1 MGSEVSERT
10 RRRIALVGPAAPFR
24 GGIAQFTD
32 TVAAGLR
39 GRGWSVHMTTFRRQ
53 YPKML
58 FPGTSQFD
66 AARPAAPDTQRLIDS
81 IGPATWI
88 AAARTIA
95 ERRPAGVVFQYWTP
109 FFAPAYGVMARRLAK
124 RGVRVAAIVHN
135 VYPHER
141 RHGLVSPLA
150 GYFLK
155 QCGALLALSD
165 LVAADVQALGVA
177 APVHTSPHPVY
188 GHFGDPLPR
197 AEARRRLGVP
207 EHADVLLFFGFVR
220 AYKGLRTLLRALP
233 RVRARRPAVRLVIAG
248 EFYEDER
255 AYRDLIASLG
265 LAEAVL
271 VRGEYIPEAEVGL
284 YFSAANLVV
293 QPYESATQSGVAQT
307 AWHFDRPVVT
317 TDVGGLAEVVTDG
330 VSGYVTP
337 PGDPEALADAIVRYF
352 EENREAAFAEGV
364 RRERER
370 FSWDPVLDA
379 LETMLGPYFPEISE

>member
-1 MGSEVSERT
+1 MRAEASERT

-32 TVAAGLR
+32 TVAEGLR
-39 GRGWSVHMTTFRRQ
+39 RRDWSVYMATFRRQ

-66 AARPAAPDTQRLIDS
+66 AGRPVAPDTHRLIDS

-88 AAARTIA
+88 AAARKIA
-95 ERRPAGVVFQYWTP
+95 EQRPAAALFQYWTP
-109 FFAPAYGVMARRLAK
+109 FFAPAYGVMARRLAAQ
-124 RGVRVAAIVHN
+124 GVRVAAIVHN

-155 QCGALLALSD
+155 QCGGLLALSD
-165 LVAADVQALGVA
+165 LVAADLQALGVD
-177 APVHTSPHPVY
+177 APVHRAPHPVY
-188 GHFGDPLPR
+188 GHFGDPIPR
-197 AEARRRLGVP
+197 GEARRRLRIP
-207 EHADVLLFFGFVR
+207 EDAEVLLFFGFVR

-233 RVRARRPAVRLVIAG
+233 RVLARRPAARLVIAG

-265 LAEAVL
+265 LGDAVL
-271 VRGEYIPEAEVGL
+271 VRGEYIPESEVGL
-284 YFSAANLVV
+284 YFSAANLVT
-293 QPYESATQSGVAQT
+293 QPYDSATQSGVVQT
-307 AWHFDRPVVT
+307 AWHFERPVVT
-317 TDVGGLAEVVTDG
+317 TDVGGLAEAVADG

-337 PGDPEALADAIVRYF
+337 PGDPEALADAIIRYF
-352 EENREAAFAEGV
+352 EEGREAAFAEGA

-370 FSWDPVLDA
+370 FSWGRLLDS
-379 LETMLGPYFPEISE
+379 LENMLD

>member
-1 MGSEVSERT
+1 MGEDASERT
-10 RRRIALVGPAAPFR
+10 RRRIALVGPSAPFR
-24 GGIAQFTD
+24 GGVAQFAD
-32 TVAAGLR
+32 TVAEGLR
-39 GRGWSVHMTTFRRQ
+39 DRDWSVRMTTFRRQ
-53 YPKML
+53 YPDFL

-66 AARPAAPDTQRLIDS
+66 ASRPAPPETRRLIDS

-88 AAARTIA
+88 SAARAIA
-95 ERRPAGVVFQYWTP
+95 EERPVAAVFQYWTP
-109 FFAPAYGVMARRLAK
+109 FFAPAYGVMARRLAA

-135 VYPHER
+135 VHPHER
-141 RHGLVSPLA
+141 RHALVSPLA

-155 QCGALLALSD
+155 RCGALLALSD
-165 LVAADVQALGVA
+165 RVAADVRALGVA
-177 APVHTSPHPVY
+177 APVHMAPHPVY

-207 EHADVLLFFGFVR
+207 EDADVLLFFGFVR

-233 RVRARRPAVRLVIAG
+233 RVLARRPAAQLLIAG

-265 LAEAVL
+265 LGDAVR
-271 VRGEYIPEAEVGL
+271 VRGEYIPEEEVGL

-317 TDVGGLAEVVTDG
+317 TDVGGLAEVVSDG

-352 EENREAAFAEGV
+352 EEDREAAFAEGA

-370 FSWDPVLDA
+370 FSWGRFLDA
-379 LETMLGPYFPEISE
+379 LEAMLEP

>member
-1 MGSEVSERT
+1 MASERT

-32 TVAAGLR
+32 TVGAGLR
-39 GRGWSVHMTTFRRQ
+39 DRGCSVYMATFRRQ

-66 AARPAAPDTQRLIDS
+66 AARPLAPDTHRLIDS
-81 IGPATWI
+81 MGPATWI
-88 AAARTIA
+88 GAARTIA
-95 ERRPAGVVFQYWTP
+95 EQRPDAVAFQYWTP
-109 FFAPAYGVMARRLAK
+109 FFAPAYGVMARRLAA

-155 QCGALLALSD
+155 RCGGLLALSD
-165 LVAADVQALGVA
+165 GVAADLKALGVA
-177 APVHTSPHPVY
+177 APVRMAPHPVY

-207 EHADVLLFFGFVR
+207 EDADILLFFGFVR

-233 RVRARRPAVRLVIAG
+233 RVLARRPAARLVVAG

-265 LAEAVL
+265 LGDAVL
-271 VRGEYIPEAEVGL
+271 VRGEYIPEDEVGL
-284 YFSAANLVV
+284 YFSAANLVA
-293 QPYESATQSGVAQT
+293 QPYESATQSGVVQT

-317 TDVGGLAEVVTDG
+317 TDVGGLAEAVADG
-330 VSGYVTP
+330 VSGYVVP
-337 PGDPEALADAIVRYF
+337 PGDPDALADAIIRYF
-352 EENREAAFAEGV
+352 EEDREAAFAEGA

-370 FSWDPVLDA
+370 FSWDRLLDA
-379 LETMLGPYFPEISE
+379 LEAMLG